1 MKNKIYKK
9 IGMLALSALVITGAS
24 AAAQDAPPD
33 EIVVSVTGV
42 PTPASQIGASV
53 DVIKQKDISKKNIQ
67 LLPDALKG
75 LKGLTF
81 EQEGTTG
88 GIGYLRMRGLDRQN
102 VIVLVDG
109 VNTADA
115 ADVSGGAEISNLTL
129 SDVDKIEVLR
139 GANSV
144 LYGSNAIAGVINIIT
159 KDPGGPAG
167 GGYSISTG
175 SNRLRSANFGY
186 TGEIANGKLGYRISL
201 DSVDVSP
208 PSEFDE
214 YRSSFTEN
222 EDYEN
227 LTGSGS
233 LFLAIS
239 DQTRFRLNYRAVK
252 SSADTDGYHPS
263 FYTQLDGHFG
273 TDTDQYLTSATL
285 SHKMS
290 ERVQVEFRQSYFANY
305 RDTFAEI
312 GPTYYY
318 DGKRHVSEAKGIINL
333 QKNAYL
339 HVGGKYQT
347 ELLGQTGLPNEE
359 ETSIYSL
366 FGVYHAAF
374 GDANLTLGLRRDE
387 HDLFG
392 NQFSWRIGGVYDV
405 SQQLSIWGNMG
416 TGYRAPSL
424 YELYGRDATYGIGGV
439 VGNTEL
445 NPEESMSGDIGVR
458 YAMASFPIEV
468 DLGYFDIDT
477 DDRIFFSG
485 PPPLYVGNYQN
496 DTGTSK
502 TEGLELSA
510 KGRLSDTLSAR
521 FTVSKMD
528 PTQADGTPQNSQ
540 PRLLWSL
547 NLDHT
552 SLDETVAF
560 GVSARKVQE
569 RFRFGVRQEDYETV
583 SFYSK
588 VELRENFSI
597 VFNGDNVFDNHYQTS
612 PGKSTPRRSF
622 KIQLVSEFG
631 AY

>member
-1 MKNKIYKK
+1 MKNKLINK
-9 IGMLALSALVITGAS
+9 IGVFGASALVLSALSAG
-24 AAAQDAPPD
+24 AQDTLPD
-33 EIVVSVTGV
+33 EIVVSATGV
-42 PTPASQIGASV
+42 PTPAAQIGASV
-53 DVIKQKDISKKNIQ
+53 DVINKADISKKNIL
-67 LLPDALKG
+67 LLPDALLG

-102 VIVLVDG
+102 VIVLIDG
-109 VNTADA
+109 VNIADA
-115 ADVSGGAEISNLTL
+115 ADPNGGAEISNMTL
-129 SDVDKIEVLR
+129 SDVEKIEVLR

-159 KDPGGPAG
+159 KDPGGPSV
-167 GGYSISTG
+167 GGYSISAG
-175 SNRLRSANFGY
+175 SNRLRSSNFGY
-186 TGEIANGKLGYRISL
+186 TGETADGKLGYRVSL
-201 DSVDVSP
+201 DSMDVSP

-214 YRSSFTEN
+214 YRSNFTEN

-233 LFLAIS
+233 LFIDLS
-239 DQTRFRLNYRAVK
+239 NETKLRFNYRAAK

-263 FYTQLDGHFG
+263 LYTQLDGRFG
-273 TDTDQYLTSATL
+273 TDTDQYLASLTVG
-285 SHKMS
+285 HKMS
-290 ERVQVEFRQSYFANY
+290 EQAQIEFRQSYFANY
-305 RDTFAEI
+305 RDTFAEV

-318 DGKRHVSEAKGIINL
+318 DGKRHVSEASGIVNL
-333 QKNAYL
+333 KDNAYL

-347 ELLGQTGLPNEE
+347 ELLDQTGLPHEE

-366 FGVYHAAF
+366 FGVYHTAF
-374 GDANLTLGLRRDE
+374 GNGNLTLGLRQDE

-392 NQFSWRIGGVYDV
+392 DQFSWRIGGVYD
-405 SQQLSIWGNMG
+405 LSRQFSVWGNTG

-424 YELYGRDATYGIGGV
+424 YELYGRDAIYGIGGV
-439 VGNTEL
+439 VGNTAL
-445 NPEESMSGDIGVR
+445 QPEESISRDIGIR
-458 YAMASFPIEV
+458 YTMALLPIEI

-477 DDRIFFSG
+477 EDRIFFSG
-485 PPPLYVGNYQN
+485 PPPFYVGNYQN

-510 KGRLSDTLSAR
+510 EGKLSDTLSAR
-521 FTVSKMD
+521 FSFSKMD
-528 PTQADGTPQNSQ
+528 PTQADGSPQNSQ

-547 NLDHT
+547 NLDHV
-552 SLDETVAF
+552 SLDEAVAF
-560 GVSARKVQE
+560 GITARKIQE

-588 VELRENFSI
+588 VKLREGLAIAFS
-597 VFNGDNVFDNHYQTS
+597 GDNVFDNHYQTT

-622 KIQLVSEFG
+622 KIQVVSEFG
-631 AY
+631 TN